1 MRILIIGPGRAGGA
15 LALAASAGGQ
25 EICGVVARSAPRW
38 DLGFPV
44 VSRSWPEVDLVVI
57 ATRDGEIAG
66 AVGEVGAHH
75 PPADVVHLSGAI
87 GLSVLAS
94 LASAGWQTGSFHP
107 LQTLPDPYV
116 GARALA
122 GAWVG
127 VTASGSLRGRLGE
140 LASSLRMREFDL
152 ADDARTIYH
161 AGAVAAS
168 NFLLAALDLA
178 QQFFVKAN
186 VPFAAAEPL
195 AAAVVSNAFALGP
208 RSSLTGPIARQ
219 DWDTVRL
226 QRAAALELGAE
237 ALGQFD
243 HLTEATAITAAVV
256 IPSDLKELP

>member
-15 LALAASAGGQ
+15 LALAASDGGQ
-25 EICGVVARSAPRW
+25 EICGLVAHSPMRW
-38 DLGFPV
+38 KLGFPV
-44 VSRSWPEVDLVVI
+44 VSGSWPQVDLVVI
-57 ATRDGEIAG
+57 ATRDGEIAD
-66 AVGEVGAHH
+66 AAREVGAHH
-75 PPADVVHLSGAI
+75 QPADVVHLSGAI
-87 GLSVLAS
+87 GLSVLS
-94 LASAGWQTGSFHP
+94 GLAAAGWETGSFHP
-107 LQTLPDPYV
+107 LQTLPDPYI

-127 VTASGSLRGRLGE
+127 VTASGSLRARLGE
-140 LASSLRMREFDL
+140 LASALRMHDFDL

-195 AAAVVSNAFALGP
+195 VSAVVSNAFALGP
-208 RSSLTGPIARQ
+208 RPSLTGPIARQ

-226 QRAAALELGAE
+226 QRAAAVELGAE
-237 ALGQFD
+237 VLRQFD
-243 HLTEATAITAAVV
+243 YLAEATAITASVV
-256 IPSDLKELP
+256 IPSDLNESP